1 MQNKIKHKKLLNSQ
15 LNIPFVKRQKSKHQ
29 FDPKRLKR
37 GIVLLQNIPHGF
49 YEKQLKKYFGQY
61 GDVTRMRLA
70 RSEKTGRS
78 KHFAFIEF
86 RYPEVAQ
93 IAAESLNDY
102 IMFRQRLRTV
112 YIPPEKQ
119 DHDYF
124 KQKVR
129 VAYFNDGKVK
139 RLLTPKL
146 KQAHKAVKE
155 INKPKTAEQI
165 AEIIERSKYK

>member
-1 MQNKIKHKKLLNSQ
+1 MLNSQ
-15 LNIPFVKRQKSKHQ
+15 LNTPFVKRQKSKHQ
-29 FDPKRLKR
+29 FDPIRLKR

-93 IAAESLNDY
+93 IAAESLNNY
-102 IMFRQRLRTV
+102 IMFRQRLQTV

-124 KQKVR
+124 KQNVR
-129 VAYFNDGKVK
+129 VSYFNDGKVK

-146 KQAHKAVKE
+146 KNAWKVVKE
-155 INKPKTAEQI
+155 INKPKTSEQI
-165 AEIIERSKYK
+165 EEINERSKYR